1 MPIVTLQDADHYSE
15 VIQKLDRRVREYTLA
30 PGMTPYVKAAAHH
43 VPYLANM
50 AEEHLYVM
58 PTRKLTRKLKE
69 MVAVAVSMVNG
80 CAYCITAHSR
90 VLNRMFHLGD
100 GELVE
105 LTAAVAHIS
114 GLNRFETATM
124 SGNHEPLFSVRSEID
139 VPLLEEIQGTLGVL
153 PVYYQIMANDPQFL
167 ESVWAR
173 EKAAMLTGSLDRKD
187 KEYVA
192 FATSAANLAP
202 YAIRLHKSILTS
214 MGATDEEIFE
224 ALEVVEIFHKNNKF
238 TEGLQLE
245 PGLWQRPTNS

>member
-1 MPIVTLQDADHYSE
+1 MPIVKLQEAEQYSE
-15 VIQKLDRRVREYTLA
+15 EIQRLDKRVREYTQA
-30 PGMTPYVKAAAHH
+30 PGMTPYVKAAAQH

-58 PTRKLTRKLKE
+58 PSRKLPRKLKE
-69 MVAVAVSMVNG
+69 MLAVAVSMVNG
-80 CAYCITAHSR
+80 CAYCINAHSR

-100 GELVE
+100 AELVE

-124 SGNHEPLFSVRSEID
+124 SGNDEPLFPQRSEVE

-153 PVYYQIMANDPQFL
+153 PTYYQIMANDPGFL
-167 ESVWAR
+167 ESVWGR
-173 EKAAMLTGSLDRKD
+173 EKATMLAGNLDRKD
-187 KEYVA
+187 KQFVA
-192 FATSAANLAP
+192 FATSVVNLAP
-202 YAIRLHKSILTS
+202 YSIRLHKSKLMS
-214 MGATDEEIFE
+214 MGATNEELFE

-245 PGLWQRPTNS
+245 PGLWKQE

>member
-1 MPIVTLQDADHYSE
+1 MPIVKLLDADQYSE
-15 VIQKLDRRVREYTLA
+15 EIQRLDKRVREYTHA

-58 PTRKLTRKLKE
+58 PSRRLPRKLKE
-69 MVAVAVSMVNG
+69 MLAVAVSMVNG

-90 VLNRMFHLGD
+90 VLNQMFHLSD
-100 GELVE
+100 AALVE

-124 SGNHEPLFSVRSEID
+124 SGNHEPLFPLRSEVE

-153 PVYYQIMANDPQFL
+153 PIYYQIMANDPAFL
-167 ESVWAR
+167 ESVWGR
-173 EKAAMLTGSLDRKD
+173 ERATMLAGTLERKD

-192 FATSAANLAP
+192 FATSVVNLAP
-202 YAIRLHKSILTS
+202 YSVRHHKSILMS
-214 MGATDEEIFE
+214 MGATSEELFE

-245 PGLWQRPTNS
+245 PGLWTRE